1 MADAVDLKNSTAT
14 WETPTVKPLDE
25 DRWQAWKAK
34 GRAQDQKDFETRLR
48 VLTGALIVALL
59 AVAGFWSQLGSGEIV
74 IRCLVA
80 AGAVSLM
87 AYAIGH
93 RHYWSAA
100 VFAALTILY
109 NPVTPLVAFA
119 GNWQRAFV
127 LVSAVPFVA
136 SLTRRDLKGAYIG

>member
-1 MADAVDLKNSTAT
+1 MDDALVLRSSTRA
-14 WETPTVKPLDE
+14 WEEPTVKPLDE
-25 DRWQAWKAK
+25 GRWQAWKAN
-34 GRAQDQKDFETRLR
+34 GRVRDQKDFQTRLK

-59 AVAGFWSQLGSGEIV
+59 AVVGFWSQLGPGEIV

-109 NPVTPLVAFA
+109 NPFTPLVAFA
-119 GNWQRAFV
+119 GNWQRGFV